1 MRVLWTHC
9 GALELASSCHAMP
22 SSAVSGTERLSVS
35 DRRRQGV
42 YTRHDL
48 VQYLCNDEDFGRNQA
63 ISNPF
68 GEAVLVSSDPN
79 SVRVCNHDDSV
90 R

>member
-1 MRVLWTHC
+1 MVLWSKL
-9 GALELASSCHAMP
+9 ALAMP
-22 SSAVSGTERLSVS
+22 SRHLVPCQEQRDCAY
-35 DRRRQGV
+35 QIANNKV
-42 YTRHDL
+42 YMRVMIWYNIHL
-48 VQYLCNDEDFGRNQA
+48 IEDFGRNQA

>member
-1 MRVLWTHC
+1 MPTTFILQNHVLPLSDAIIPPEEAGTNCTPKAPAANNKVYMRVMIWYNIHLI
-9 GALELASSCHAMP
+9 
-22 SSAVSGTERLSVS
+22 
-35 DRRRQGV
+35 
-42 YTRHDL
+42 
-48 VQYLCNDEDFGRNQA
+48 EDFGRNQA

-68 GEAVLVSSDPN
+68 GEAVLVSSYPN